1 MILTSKEIE
10 RILKWAYAWDIE
22 VGLSDEDKKIKKKLE
37 EEIETPSLS
46 KKR

>member
-37 EEIETPSLS
+37 EEIETLS
-46 KKR
+46 FKKR